1 MESWSHWHEVLSAH
15 PAYCNRSQHIFQYKD
30 HSQIFVGKP
39 DSYRKNRRYINHF
52 VPKHIAY
59 GFFFFFFDK
68 IYPEI
73 PVLSVL
79 LKLDLYTYLMGM
91 VRQSNSVT
99 SGGAAIRVVT
109 RG

>member
-1 MESWSHWHEVLSAH
+1 MV
-15 PAYCNRSQHIFQYKD
+15 
-30 HSQIFVGKP
+30 
-39 DSYRKNRRYINHF
+39 
-52 VPKHIAY
+52 
-59 GFFFFFFDK
+59 FFFDK

-79 LKLDLYTYLMGM
+79 LKLDLYIYLMGM

-109 RG
+109 RGGINVVLVNIAKFLIHGITIQ

>member
-1 MESWSHWHEVLSAH
+1 MV
-15 PAYCNRSQHIFQYKD
+15 
-30 HSQIFVGKP
+30 
-39 DSYRKNRRYINHF
+39 
-52 VPKHIAY
+52 
-59 GFFFFFFDK
+59 FFFFFDK

-79 LKLDLYTYLMGM
+79 LKLDLYIYLMGM